1 MVDKHF
7 RVMISDNQEIR
18 IKKMKI
24 STLVYDPSALSTSMY
39 IKKDLTVTQTPQ
51 RVTLHMMEVKAITIY
66 FR

>member
-1 MVDKHF
+1 
-7 RVMISDNQEIR
+7 
-18 IKKMKI
+18 MKI

-51 RVTLHMMEVKAITIY
+51 RVTLHIMEVKAITIY